1 MLYYSMSFVKTL
13 ENAIKILKHEFTDTH
28 GGTCIDD
35 SQMYAELIKK
45 MLDILVEAYHDGRE
59 EARSVIKEVFL
70 KKFYR
75 LRYGVADSEG
85 NQRILD
91 IFRNAYSKI
100 SENGCDYNNFLA
112 EINEMHERKDIFD
125 DKNTSVFVLTGL
137 WMSIENIKALY
148 RTLDPESE
156 HDTCVSNQM
165 AISPWR
171 EGRLLTSDLHS
182 TVFPK
187 SDYQLAIERREKK
200 WIQEL
205 SNYSSFRNVVE
216 KVATSIID
224 KTRREIR
231 EMKFEDE
238 EKSISMPCP
247 LYMILN
253 EMTRPLPDVR

>member
-1 MLYYSMSFVKTL
+1 
-13 ENAIKILKHEFTDTH
+13 
-28 GGTCIDD
+28 
-35 SQMYAELIKK
+35 
-45 MLDILVEAYHDGRE
+45 
-59 EARSVIKEVFL
+59 
-70 KKFYR
+70 
-75 LRYGVADSEG
+75 
-85 NQRILD
+85 
-91 IFRNAYSKI
+91 
-100 SENGCDYNNFLA
+100 
-112 EINEMHERKDIFD
+112 
-125 DKNTSVFVLTGL
+125 
-137 WMSIENIKALY
+137 MSIENIKALY

-182 TVFPK
+182 IVFPK

-238 EKSISMPCP
+238 EKINKYALSFIYDFERDDKTYDVDAILSSIQNPEDYDLLVLDEISEKIVSDCREKQYIDEE
-247 LYMILN
+247 LEAKCIATAKRVVL
-253 EMTRPLPDVR
+253 TSSLKIC